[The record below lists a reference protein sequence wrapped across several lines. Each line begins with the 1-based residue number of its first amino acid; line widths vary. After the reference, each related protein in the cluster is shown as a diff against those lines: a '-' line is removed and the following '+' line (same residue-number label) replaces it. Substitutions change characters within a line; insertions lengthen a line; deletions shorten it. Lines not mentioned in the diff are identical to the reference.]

1 MLFGAL
7 AVTLRTQNDHS
18 KIDGSSGDRHLAAN
32 ARDAVYIS
40 WRAEQSVR
48 FPLRQDE
55 TAVQPRFLPS
65 FQREIAG
72 LASVIYLTGNGA

>member
-1 MLFGAL
+1 MAIVKSTAQLE
-7 AVTLRTQNDHS
+7 DPHS
-18 KIDGSSGDRHLAAN
+18 GGRHLAAN

-55 TAVQPRFLPS
+55 TAVQQPRFLPS

-72 LASVIYLTGNGA
+72 LASVIYLSGNGA